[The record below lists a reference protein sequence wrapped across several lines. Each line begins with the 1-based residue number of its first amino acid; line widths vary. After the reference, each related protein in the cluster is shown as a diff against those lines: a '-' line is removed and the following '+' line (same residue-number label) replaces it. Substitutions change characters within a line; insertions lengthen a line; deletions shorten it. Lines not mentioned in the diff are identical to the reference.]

1 MTTRIGLLQKIHQWV
16 AAMSTKAEPA
26 APARPA
32 EEPLHRLERLLV
44 GIVCTRGLRME
55 TAQVMV
61 DGLSLDTITCK
72 TRAVL
77 AEGAQLELSLLL
89 QGVGS
94 VTLHVE
100 VEWVLLSSFGHTLG
114 LKVLHDEGSRE
125 ILESYLQLVK
135 NNSRG

>member
-1 MTTRIGLLQKIHQWV
+1 VTTRIGLLQKIHEWV
-16 AAMSTKAEPA
+16 AAMTRKPDATVPE
-26 APARPA
+26 RPA

-61 DGLSLDTITCK
+61 DALSLDTITCK

-77 AEGAQLELSLLL
+77 REGDQLELSLLL

-100 VEWVLLSSFGHTLG
+100 VDWVLLSSYGHTLG

-125 ILESYLQLVK
+125 LLNSYLQVK